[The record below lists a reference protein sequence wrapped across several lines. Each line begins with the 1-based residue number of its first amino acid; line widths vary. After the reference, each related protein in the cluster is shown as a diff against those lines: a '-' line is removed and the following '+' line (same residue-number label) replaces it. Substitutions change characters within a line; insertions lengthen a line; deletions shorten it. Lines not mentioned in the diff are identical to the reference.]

1 MVQKQKFET
10 MNKLLLLSIVFIN
23 FVNSL
28 TFVKFPLTYIP
39 LIDFSNVYLR
49 DLLDCDQHLRPM
61 RDQCEYYYIKAVNE
75 TKLRHRMDINTE
87 SFRKAVC
94 CDSWQLKACVAKAAE
109 DIPECGSEVA
119 KRFVIMTNDK
129 VVMKEVLDNCSE
141 YGENPPICDFDNK
154 PATNLFN
161 SVILS
166 VIIFLLSFFLIVSL
180 LFLILFFW

>member
-1 MVQKQKFET
+1 
-10 MNKLLLLSIVFIN
+10 
-23 FVNSL
+23 
-28 TFVKFPLTYIP
+28 
-39 LIDFSNVYLR
+39 
-49 DLLDCDQHLRPM
+49 
-61 RDQCEYYYIKAVNE
+61 
-75 TKLRHRMDINTE
+75 MDINTE